1 MNWEIKSWG
10 KNGNITYY
18 HVQIEV
24 TFDLTNWRSTSIPES
39 KYGGKVRSCRAL
51 SMLSPLLRP
60 TQPRIFLSPPFW
72 VFMKAS
78 LQMHD

>member
-10 KNGNITYY
+10 ENGNITYY

-39 KYGGKVRSCRAL
+39 KYGGGKELLCSLHAL
-51 SMLSPLLRP
+51 PSPKTYTTQNLSESS
-60 TQPRIFLSPPFW
+60 FLGFYEG
-72 VFMKAS
+72 FITDA
-78 LQMHD
+78 